1 MNEQLV
7 IVRDGKALA
16 DSRTVAK
23 IFEKEHKHVLES
35 IDKILSQLPDN
46 FGQPN
51 FRPTEYVWTNNLGK
65 EVHDKMYLLT
75 RDAFTLLAMGFTG
88 PKALK
93 FKLEYIKAFNDM
105 ETALKNGDQTLHK
118 AVEDGKASDHPV
130 FDHVINETF
139 DRVLTVEDFPCLIE
153 IRGRKYIP
161 VSVISSAVRFRNLD
175 DCFYIGSFCKNR
187 FNANQYI
194 RRRLPRYAVLVY
206 NHFPHSHRRLQSCYS
221 YSLLSEECI
230 PELVT
235 VLNEHSAYLGTPI
248 GIRERH
254 RDLNLEDILSAAG
267 SASPADIPI
276 GELLKLPGLELLKI
290 FLKGLTVK

>member
-7 IVRDGKALA
+7 IVRDGKAVA
-16 DSRTVAK
+16 DSRTVAQV
-23 IFEKEHKHVLES
+23 FEKEHFHVLRDIDNLKKNLSSDFNES
-35 IDKILSQLPDN
+35 N
-46 FGQPN
+46 FGAVEYTDSKGEK
-51 FRPTEYVWTNNLGK
+51 RP
-65 EVHDKMYLLT
+65 MYLLS

-93 FKLEYIKAFNDM
+93 FKLEYIKAFNAM
-105 ETALKNGDQTLHK
+105 EAALKAGDQSLHE
-118 AVEDGKASDHPV
+118 AAQAGKTSDHPV

-153 IRGRKYIP
+153 IRGRNYIP
-161 VSVISSAVRFRNLD
+161 VSVISNAVRFRNWD
-175 DCFYIGSFCKNR
+175 ECFYIGSFCKNR

-194 RRRLPRYAVLVY
+194 RQRLPRYAVLVY
-206 NHFPHSHRRLQSCYS
+206 NHFHRSHRRLQSCYS

-248 GIRERH
+248 GIRERT

-267 SASPADIPI
+267 SATPADIPL

>member
-16 DSRTVAK
+16 DSRTVAQV
-23 IFEKEHKHVLES
+23 FEKEHRNVLQS
-35 IDKILSQLPDN
+35 IDNLKESLPSDFIALN
-46 FGQPN
+46 FQRYSYKASN
-51 FRPTEYVWTNNLGK
+51 GK
-65 EVHDKMYLLT
+65 ENPSYLLT

-93 FKLEYIKAFNDM
+93 FKLEYIKAFNAM
-105 ETALKNGDQTLHK
+105 EQALKNGDQSLHE
-118 AVEDGKASDHPV
+118 AAQAGRTSDHPV

-139 DRVLTVEDFPCLIE
+139 DRVLTVENFPCLIE
-153 IRGRKYIP
+153 IRGRNYIP
-161 VSVISSAVRFRNLD
+161 VSVISNAVRFRNWD
-175 DCFYIGSFCKNR
+175 ECFYIGSFCKNR

-194 RRRLPRYAVLVY
+194 RQRLPRYAVLVY
-206 NHFPHSHRRLQSCYS
+206 NHFHRSHRRLQSCYS

-248 GIRERH
+248 GIRERT
-254 RDLNLEDILSAAG
+254 RDLNLEDILSASG
-267 SASPADIPI
+267 SASPADVPI
-276 GELLKLPGLELLKI
+276 GELLKLPGIELLKI

>member
-1 MNEQLV
+1 MNNEQLV
-7 IVRDGKALA
+7 IVRDGKAVA
-16 DSRTVAK
+16 DSRTVAN
-23 IFEKEHKHVLES
+23 IFEKNHKDVLES
-35 IDKILSQLPDN
+35 IRNLVEQLPQDFTELN
-46 FGQPN
+46 FEPSN
-51 FRPTEYVWTNNLGK
+51 YTDPTGRSLP
-65 EVHDKMYLLT
+65 MYLLT

-93 FKLEYIKAFNDM
+93 FKLEYIKAFNAM
-105 ETALKNGDQTLHK
+105 EAALKAGDQSLHEAAK
-118 AVEDGKASDHPV
+118 AGKTSDHPV
-130 FDHVINETF
+130 FDHVINKTF

-206 NHFPHSHRRLQSCYS
+206 NHFPRSHRRLQSCYS

-248 GIRERH
+248 GIRERT

-276 GELLKLPGLELLKI
+276 GELLQLSGIELLKI
-290 FLKGLTVK
+290 FLKGLAAK